1 MKPDSAGGRK
11 VAQGIYLPSDVIEVR
26 LEPLTAPRG
35 SFVRTQS
42 VHFDLDV
49 DGHVSSLEVVGS
61 PRSAWR
67 VCALEWPKD
76 AEMAQLRFVE
86 PEACSEEETEAFETN
101 ADKSLL
107 RVTFSSRQRTV
118 RYIES
123 ADGLVFG
130 ISERGE
136 LSELWIGGLNQ

>member
-1 MKPDSAGGRK
+1 MRLDSAGARK
-11 VAQGIYLPSDVIEVR
+11 VARAIYLPSDVIEVR

-49 DGHVSSLEVVGS
+49 DGHVCSLEVVGP
-61 PRSAWR
+61 PRAAWK

-86 PEACSEEETEAFETN
+86 PEACSEEEAEAFETN
-101 ADKSLL
+101 SGKDLL
-107 RVTFSSRQRTV
+107 RVMFSSRQRTA
-118 RYIES
+118 RYIEP
-123 ADGLVFG
+123 ADGVVFG
-130 ISERGE
+130 TSEDGE
-136 LSELWIGGLNQ
+136 LSELWIAGLNQ